1 MSPWVHCYTSS
12 RTQLLMAL
20 LPHPPSPSYSLPH
33 LLWYFLSPGWEVNT
47 DIPFR
52 NEHRV
57 KFYFLALWPV
67 MTLFTN
73 CCPLQ
78 KKKFH
83 WPKLIIVLTY
93 GYNHKYL
100 EDCLTILSFSKTM
113 RVGSFFLAHN
123 LLSLGF
129 GYSFRNGFFP
139 VGEASNAVRMQLVT
153 LCNIYSRTSEHT
165 LPGML

>member
-1 MSPWVHCYTSS
+1 
-12 RTQLLMAL
+12 
-20 LPHPPSPSYSLPH
+20 
-33 LLWYFLSPGWEVNT
+33 
-47 DIPFR
+47 
-52 NEHRV
+52 
-57 KFYFLALWPV
+57 
-67 MTLFTN
+67 
-73 CCPLQ
+73 
-78 KKKFH
+78 
-83 WPKLIIVLTY
+83 
-93 GYNHKYL
+93 
-100 EDCLTILSFSKTM
+100 M